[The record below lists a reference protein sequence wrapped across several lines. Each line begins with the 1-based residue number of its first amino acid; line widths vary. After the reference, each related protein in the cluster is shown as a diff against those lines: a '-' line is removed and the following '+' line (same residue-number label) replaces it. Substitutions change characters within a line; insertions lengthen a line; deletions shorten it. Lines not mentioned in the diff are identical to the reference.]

1 MRAEIHSRVCLGQ
14 FAAMCAQ
21 RVPTAAGG
29 RFGTHDVHPLLVRV
43 VAGVLLAGVGAQ
55 DVLAEVGGHGGGRKE
70 VEDADLRGRDGE
82 LGLYRILGVSAVPRW

>member
-1 MRAEIHSRVCLGQ
+1 MHSRVCRGR

-21 RVPTAAGG
+21 RVPAACG
-29 RFGTHDVHPLLVRV
+29 REIGTHDVHPLLVRV
-43 VAGVLLAGVGAQ
+43 VAGVLLARVRAQ
-55 DVLAEVGGHGGGRKE
+55 DVLAEVGGHGGGRKK